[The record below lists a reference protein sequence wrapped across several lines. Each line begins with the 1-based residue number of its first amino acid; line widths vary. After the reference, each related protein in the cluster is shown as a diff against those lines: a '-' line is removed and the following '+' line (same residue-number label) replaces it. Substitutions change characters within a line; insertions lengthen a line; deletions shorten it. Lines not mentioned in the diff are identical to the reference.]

1 MCLITCSRV
10 LPSLLVL
17 NQWIKQFSL
26 YALAPQCSKPLAL
39 KFLSF
44 ACIQLF
50 QLSAAHVHIIIL
62 PSLLYSQSLIM
73 RHLSFQP
80 YYSQSV
86 EQHCSNQP
94 SKLSSVCQCT
104 MTSSISALHQGSS
117 VNATTALC
125 SNAFSS
131 SVIYLTF

>member
-39 KFLSF
+39 NFLSF
-44 ACIQLF
+44 VSIQLF
-50 QLSAAHVHIIIL
+50 QLSTVHIHIIL
-62 PSLLYSQSLIM
+62 PSLLCSQGLIM

-94 SKLSSVCQCT
+94 SNLSSVCQCT

-131 SVIYLTF
+131 SVLYLTF